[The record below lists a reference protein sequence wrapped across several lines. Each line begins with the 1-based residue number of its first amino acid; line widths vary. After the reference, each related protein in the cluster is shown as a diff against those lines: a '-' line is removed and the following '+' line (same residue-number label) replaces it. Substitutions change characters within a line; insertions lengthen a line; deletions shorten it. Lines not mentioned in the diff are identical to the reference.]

1 MTITL
6 WRARTPFESMMSW
19 FDHDFVASDLE
30 TNLTPARDIEKKDKT
45 YVVKADMPGLRK
57 KDIHLALKNGM
68 LTVRGELHERH
79 EERTGRHQR
88 NERILGS
95 FERKFRVPQG
105 VTENDIH
112 ATVQKR
118 CAGTYH
124 SRSEGTRAQSH

>member
-1 MTITL
+1 
-6 WRARTPFESMMSW
+6 MMSW
-19 FDHDFVASDLE
+19 FDNDFVANDLE
-30 TNLTPARDIEKKDKT
+30 TNPTPARDIEKKDKT

-57 KDIHLALKNGM
+57 KDIHLQLKNGM
-68 LTVRGELHERH
+68 LTVRGELHERN

-112 ATVQKR
+112 AQYKNGVLELTIAAPKENEPKAIEIKV
-118 CAGTYH
+118 
-124 SRSEGTRAQSH
+124 E